1 MNGCKKILLKQAL
14 LQKNKNKTQ
23 KKYNCKQVKIVKFWC
38 NKWKKIIKFK
48 IKQFHPKCLKKNRL
62 INRS

>member
-23 KKYNCKQVKIVKFWC
+23 KKYNCKQVKIVKF
-38 NKWKKIIKFK
+38 
-48 IKQFHPKCLKKNRL
+48 
-62 INRS
+62 